1 MAQQILAELVE
12 RAVEW
17 HSQVVLTVWVERV
30 HSAIHQLWGARL
42 RAKLLL
48 SQEICLLNNTVEIST
63 SRASVVL

>member
-30 HSAIHQLWGARL
+30 HSAIHQPWGARL

-48 SQEICLLNNTVEIST
+48 SQEI
-63 SRASVVL
+63 